1 MMHVGGDSKQY
12 LGGSDELS
20 QPENK
25 RSWVLSHSKEG
36 D

>member
-1 MMHVGGDSKQY
+1 MMHVGGDSKQS
-12 LGGSDELS
+12 LGGSDELP

-25 RSWVLSHSKEG
+25 GSGVLSHSKGG